1 MLKNLAPSVFE
12 DYYWP
17 LGPWKKNRKIE
28 WTITPT
34 HKLTGGLTVE
44 GETIGPPVET
54 EVQIVLGAWEWAVDI
69 KKMNLMKNKKEYNHK
84 PKIKTVLRIYLW
96 LDYHSGLTV
105 LNYLNPSFLKL
116 DPSLKLFFA
125 HFISFLESVI
135 WLPTAISGPSSR
147 EQPYSR
153 NVNHCIVTTFHPKVT
168 DR

>member
-1 MLKNLAPSVFE
+1 MK
-12 DYYWP
+12 
-17 LGPWKKNRKIE
+17 KKQKNRMNNNTDAQIDRRTDCGG
-28 WTITPT
+28 WN
-34 HKLTGGLTVE
+34 HRASSWNWGSNSTGS
-44 GETIGPPVET
+44 
-54 EVQIVLGAWEWAVDI
+54 LGMSCRY

-105 LNYLNPSFLKL
+105 LNYLNPSFMKL